1 MSLKSIVYKVSE
13 KRKQDLIFLAT
24 NSRSIKIE
32 GTYYPGCQLIL
43 TTINAENKLLTVK

>member
-1 MSLKSIVYKVSE
+1 MKTIEYKVSE

-24 NSRSIKIE
+24 NSRGIKIE

-43 TTINAENKLLTVK
+43 ITINSENKVLQVK